1 MTKLMERLIGRLK
14 RLPETQ
20 QDRYA
25 AAYLAELDDDQR
37 WEELFAQ
44 TTDEEWQKIASKART
59 EARKEESVS
68 LEEFLGSNES

>member
-37 WEELFAQ
+37 
-44 TTDEEWQKIASKART
+44 
-59 EARKEESVS
+59 
-68 LEEFLGSNES
+68 